1 MANKDGIVS
10 IGFDYKKELDEVCA
24 TIEKE
29 LNNLGGD
36 INLSDGIKKQMAE
49 IKKMITDMKKDIGS
63 SFDKI
68 TETKLDT
75 KTFES
80 FKKDVNKRIREVN
93 KEVTILKEQFSAL
106 DGSANVNG
114 IVQQFAN
121 LKKHVEDSNASIS
134 EFISNSEK
142 LGKSV
147 VISSNLNTDGLK
159 NDVVEIK
166 KLLTDLNKED
176 LDFGYTN
183 KSAKEL
189 SSDLEGLVDK
199 YYKIT
204 DLIDEM
210 KSSMSDLDSTT
221 QEYKNQEVQLSKLSL
236 ELLKCSA
243 QMDDLFGAKNAE
255 KINVDQIISV
265 DELDDIFAH
274 IQNIS
279 SKIKLEA
286 KNIVESIELSNV
298 AVKNVNNNIT
308 SDLSNKSNIEL
319 HISTKQSTIN
329 KQLDEMIDNLQERA
343 ANKPIIAPVKL
354 RVDSEYE
361 KTTKD
366 ASASALTENQI
377 NEARKDVESVVPG
390 LEKAF
395 NNSMRIATNKAVET
409 AKESI
414 KAVREFFE
422 TNPIT
427 VHLTVPDEE
436 KAKIGKAIL
445 SEDGKTTVN
454 ISGEVDKARK
464 SVKGLSEDLEKSQL
478 LIKENAQNA
487 KNLSLEKLV
496 NSLSETMSQFSEL
509 KGIISSIQN
518 MENTIARVSG
528 ISSTNELVEQWNIVE
543 KTIINATKL
552 DGDFRKNAN
561 IGKIVSEYQ
570 KYIDMGGTNSLSG
583 IDKIKDNETTINSI
597 LSKMKELKIQDVE
610 NDSIQK
616 LSVDLDGV
624 IAKFDE
630 LISTVKTATNAL
642 YKIIKQGN
650 VSDLDKQW
658 SSISD
663 KFKSIADES
672 GKINLSKQKT
682 DIKEL
687 MDMYQKYT
695 NAGGTNS
702 LMSLTDNV
710 ETLRKLDKEYQKLN
724 QTQTVDNS
732 STIEKESESFK
743 NVEKS
748 VDSLTTAIGDT
759 KVQAINIEATAMEDA
774 AEREIM
780 AITSIL
786 DNLDLIVSRL
796 KDIKGIK
803 LPKIEVKNV
812 DVVEKAVESL
822 ANAGNKSN
830 ISSENSIVEGQNKIQ
845 EELKETQEN
854 STITNNSLQNDAK
867 ETAKNIHYV
876 TNALGEVT
884 VAYRGLRDTM
894 AAGLSSDRYHG
905 GTFWT
910 DNLELAKEY
919 SQWTKVESANLEML
933 NPLEIEGNGSNWN
946 NIEWLGHNSDEAS
959 RKIIKARK
967 DIDSLRES
975 IKYLGYDVSKINLTD
990 NDKSGFASYETVIDA
1005 LSNRM
1010 SDVAEAAENTREY
1023 IASIKGEEF
1032 AKNYE
1037 DPILKVA
1044 IEELNL
1050 FTDAVKRYREVAL
1063 DDSNTYGLF
1072 DTNKFVELAKKSGYD
1087 GVIFKNIIDSYSGDV
1102 RDISNVMVTF
1112 EQNQT
1117 HFLET
1122 ISVDPV
1128 ERIRANFKSVYG
1140 DISEL
1145 AEKSKEEYS
1154 EIFRQMDS
1162 IETNFKN
1169 GNIDKKE
1176 RANSLKKIYQE
1187 NPEIPSFFN
1196 YLNQNAFATSFNEA
1210 LDNSNFDEQAN
1221 LILDFIR
1228 TAKNDWEA
1236 LENSV
1241 SNGKLDFE
1249 KVNSLVTE
1257 FGFNDIVNDYISK
1270 IQSLPEIEKQARRGL
1285 IDFSNVDDMEKNISE
1300 IEAVYPILSKFKEQL
1315 VKISS
1320 AEEDVGE
1327 KAKLISDIYKEYLGD
1342 FNNKWNSFDTETP
1355 IKDVFQGDEASKIN
1369 EVAEATNNL
1378 ADAENRLNI
1387 IEDKKSAEKY
1397 WQGRFKDSV
1406 ADITKTNDELLAMRQ
1421 YYSELEKLNDKI
1433 TSAQNKVDNANIDIG
1448 KLSKRDV
1455 QSDDYVKAVENYRIA
1470 IDELQNHITYLNNN
1484 GIQSQDDINEL
1495 NRLQSVVDEISKSI
1509 KNMSASEK
1517 GTNLAK
1523 SSTVFLKIEELRD
1536 KYKGMSKDMQRELDR
1551 LERKFAGLGASI
1563 DTGRAIGELKQF
1575 ETQLIKTGTAT
1586 NSLWSAMKD
1595 KAFYNFANQLGTM
1608 VSFYDVISGI
1618 RQCVTTVRELDTA
1631 LTEMRKVSDEGL
1643 SSLKKYQDL
1652 SFDVADEIGST
1663 ALALQDA
1670 TATWMR
1676 LGESLSEAS
1685 ESAKDATI
1693 LMNVS
1698 EFESIDEAT
1707 DSLISMSQAF
1717 KELDKMEIIDV
1728 LDKIGNEYSISTDN
1742 LSRALQDSAAVLKTQ
1757 GNDLYESVALIT
1769 AGNAINQDYSK
1780 TAGGVRTISLRLAG
1794 TEEAKEELFSLG
1806 EDVDDFI
1813 VQTNS
1818 KTQELIKDYTAV
1830 ASNAYKGVDVLD
1842 ANGNLRNTYNIL
1854 LDISKIYKEIQE
1866 EDKKAGTNR
1875 AQALVEYIAG
1885 KNRSNIAS
1893 SILLNPELLESVYE
1907 SAKNADGAAM
1917 KELDAYMESL
1927 DAKVAQFQNRLQE
1940 LESDLVNSD
1949 FLKGAIDFGTE
1960 FIHILDEIINKF
1972 GVLPTIMTGVG
1983 AGLGIKNLG
1992 KVYERTFSNCF
2003 ECALYA

>member
-75 KTFES
+75 KTFET

-93 KEVTILKEQFSAL
+93 KEVSILKEQFSAL

-114 IVQQFAN
+114 IIQQFAN
-121 LKKHVEDSNASIS
+121 LKKYVEDSNASIS

-147 VISSNLNTDGLK
+147 VISSNLNTGGLQ
-159 NDVVEIK
+159 NDVLEIK

-199 YYKIT
+199 YYRIT

-210 KSSMSDLDSTT
+210 KSSMSSLDSTT

-255 KINVDQIISV
+255 KINVDKIISI

-274 IQNIS
+274 IQDIS

-298 AVKNVNNNIT
+298 AVKNVKNNTT

-329 KQLDEMIDNLQERA
+329 EQLDEMIDKLQLRA

-366 ASASALTENQI
+366 ASAPALTENQI

-464 SVKGLSEDLEKSQL
+464 SIKGLSEDLEKSQL

-509 KGIISSIQN
+509 KGIISSVQN
-518 MENTIARVSG
+518 MENTIARASG
-528 ISSTNELVEQWNIVE
+528 ISSTNELIEQWSIVE

-583 IDKIKDNETTINSI
+583 IDKIKDNESTINSI
-597 LSKMKELKIQDVE
+597 LSKMKELKSQDVE

-642 YKIIKQGN
+642 YKIIKQGS

-658 SSISD
+658 SSISN

-695 NAGGTNS
+695 NAGGTNT

-724 QTQTVDNS
+724 QTQSVDNS

-748 VDSLTTAIGDT
+748 VNSLTTAIGDT

-780 AITSIL
+780 AIRSIL
-786 DNLDLIVSRL
+786 DNLDLIVSKL

-812 DVVEKAVESL
+812 DVVEKAAESL

-830 ISSENSIVEGQNKIQ
+830 ISSENLSG
-845 EELKETQEN
+845 
-854 STITNNSLQNDAK
+854 STIDKTTNSLIEEQKAVGELEMVFRGLEGSLNGFMTTSERMATFFTTSPYLARQYADSLGGVYQAM
-867 ETAKNIHYV
+867 V
-876 TNALGEVT
+876 ALGKSLDINAQGRDWNEV
-884 VAYRGLRDTM
+884 
-894 AAGLSSDRYHG
+894 
-905 GTFWT
+905 
-910 DNLELAKEY
+910 EY
-919 SQWTKVESANLEML
+919 
-933 NPLEIEGNGSNWN
+933 
-946 NIEWLGHNSDEAS
+946 LGDGSDEAS
-959 RKIIKARK
+959 KKIIELRNQIDALYDKLNSTNAEGTGLDGHVELVRGDFEHMFQMFGDAGVSYNSYIEAVEKGNIIEKQQNETVKQLMIQLYELEKAYKAISDAK
-967 DIDSLRES
+967 DNVYGTHTTDEFTELAKINGYDSVMFRNIKDSLDQTTRLADVGVIFDESQVDSVKNVSDNIDNLIQKIDGIKTQHGLNLPINIELPKEISRLDDGNFVNNLTGEIYNDVQKAIDSLKELDAQIES
-975 IKYLGYDVSKINLTD
+975 
-990 NDKSGFASYETVIDA
+990 
-1005 LSNRM
+1005 
-1010 SDVAEAAENTREY
+1010 
-1023 IASIKGEEF
+1023 
-1032 AKNYE
+1032 
-1037 DPILKVA
+1037 
-1044 IEELNL
+1044 
-1050 FTDAVKRYREVAL
+1050 
-1063 DDSNTYGLF
+1063 
-1072 DTNKFVELAKKSGYD
+1072 
-1087 GVIFKNIIDSYSGDV
+1087 
-1102 RDISNVMVTF
+1102 
-1112 EQNQT
+1112 
-1117 HFLET
+1117 
-1122 ISVDPV
+1122 
-1128 ERIRANFKSVYG
+1128 
-1140 DISEL
+1140 
-1145 AEKSKEEYS
+1145 
-1154 EIFRQMDS
+1154 
-1162 IETNFKN
+1162 
-1169 GNIDKKE
+1169 
-1176 RANSLKKIYQE
+1176 
-1187 NPEIPSFFN
+1187 
-1196 YLNQNAFATSFNEA
+1196 TS
-1210 LDNSNFDEQAN
+1210 
-1221 LILDFIR
+1221 
-1228 TAKNDWEA
+1228 
-1236 LENSV
+1236 
-1241 SNGKLDFE
+1241 
-1249 KVNSLVTE
+1249 
-1257 FGFNDIVNDYISK
+1257 
-1270 IQSLPEIEKQARRGL
+1270 
-1285 IDFSNVDDMEKNISE
+1285 
-1300 IEAVYPILSKFKEQL
+1300 
-1315 VKISS
+1315 
-1320 AEEDVGE
+1320 
-1327 KAKLISDIYKEYLGD
+1327 
-1342 FNNKWNSFDTETP
+1342 P

-1369 EVAEATNNL
+1369 EIADATNNL

-1387 IEDKKSAEKY
+1387 VEDKKTAQKY

-1433 TSAQNKVDNANIDIG
+1433 TSAQNKVDNANIDIE

-1495 NRLQSVVDEISKSI
+1495 NRLQSAVDEISKSI
-1509 KNMSASEK
+1509 KNMSAPEK
-1517 GTNLAK
+1517 GTSLAK

-1536 KYKGMSKDMQRELDR
+1536 KYKGMSKDMQNELDK
-1551 LERKFAGLGASI
+1551 LERKFRETGNSL
-1563 DTGRAIGELKQF
+1563 DTSKAIGELKQF

-1586 NSLWSAMKD
+1586 NSLWSAMKN

-1608 VSFYDVISGI
+1608 FSFYDLINLG
-1618 RQCVTTVRELDTA
+1618 RQGFQTIRELDTA
-1631 LTEMRKVSDEGL
+1631 LTEMRKVSDE
-1643 SSLKKYQDL
+1643 SVESLKRYQAVT
-1652 SFDVADEIGST
+1652 FDVGDAVGATAKTIQNST
-1663 ALALQDA
+1663 AD
-1670 TATWMR
+1670 WMR
-1676 LGESLSEAS
+1676 LGESIDEAA
-1685 ESAKDATI
+1685 ESAKTANI
-1693 LMNVS
+1693 LLNVS
-1698 EFESIDEAT
+1698 EFDSIDEAT
-1707 DSLISMSQAF
+1707 KSLVSMSQA
-1717 KELDKMEIIDV
+1717 
-1728 LDKIGNEYSISTDN
+1728 Y
-1742 LSRALQDSAAVLKTQ
+1742 
-1757 GNDLYESVALIT
+1757 
-1769 AGNAINQDYSK
+1769 
-1780 TAGGVRTISLRLAG
+1780 
-1794 TEEAKEELFSLG
+1794 
-1806 EDVDDFI
+1806 
-1813 VQTNS
+1813 
-1818 KTQELIKDYTAV
+1818 
-1830 ASNAYKGVDVLD
+1830 
-1842 ANGNLRNTYNIL
+1842 
-1854 LDISKIYKEIQE
+1854 
-1866 EDKKAGTNR
+1866 
-1875 AQALVEYIAG
+1875 
-1885 KNRSNIAS
+1885 
-1893 SILLNPELLESVYE
+1893 
-1907 SAKNADGAAM
+1907 
-1917 KELDAYMESL
+1917 
-1927 DAKVAQFQNRLQE
+1927 QE
-1940 LESDLVNSD
+1940 LE
-1949 FLKGAIDFGTE
+1949 KIDIVDKLNNIGK
-1960 FIHILDEIINKF
+1960 FI
-1972 GVLPTIMTGVG
+1972 
-1983 AGLGIKNLG
+1983 A
-1992 KVYERTFSNCF
+1992 
-2003 ECALYA
+2003 

>member
-75 KTFES
+75 KTFET

-93 KEVTILKEQFSAL
+93 KEVSILKEQFSAL

-147 VISSNLNTDGLK
+147 VISSTLNTDGLQ
-159 NDVVEIK
+159 NDIFEIK

-183 KSAKEL
+183 KSTKEL
-189 SSDLEGLVDK
+189 TNDLEGLVDK
-199 YYKIT
+199 YYQIT

-210 KSSMSDLDSTT
+210 KLSMSGLDSTT

-255 KINVDQIISV
+255 KINVDKIISV

-274 IQNIS
+274 IQDIS
-279 SKIKLEA
+279 TKIKLEA

-298 AVKNVNNNIT
+298 AVKNVNNNTT

-329 KQLDEMIDNLQERA
+329 KQLDEMIDTLQQRA

-366 ASASALTENQI
+366 TSTSALTENQI

-422 TNPIT
+422 SNPIT
-427 VHLTVPDEE
+427 VHLTVPDDE

-478 LIKENAQNA
+478 LIKENAQSA

-496 NSLSETMSQFSEL
+496 NSLSETMTQFSEL
-509 KGIISSIQN
+509 KGIITSIQN
-518 MENTIARVSG
+518 MENTISRASG
-528 ISSTNELVEQWNIVE
+528 ISSTNELVEQWSIVE

-583 IDKIKDNETTINSI
+583 IDKIKDNEATINSI
-597 LSKMKELKIQDVE
+597 LSKMKELKSQDVE
-610 NDSIQK
+610 NNSIQK

-658 SSISD
+658 SSISN
-663 KFKSIADES
+663 KLKSIADES

-687 MDMYQKYT
+687 MDMYQKYE
-695 NAGGTNS
+695 NAGGANS

-724 QTQTVDNS
+724 QTQSVDNS
-732 STIEKESESFK
+732 STITKESESFK

-780 AITSIL
+780 AIRSIL
-786 DNLDLIVSRL
+786 DNLDLVVSRL
-796 KDIKGIK
+796 KDIKDIK

-822 ANAGNKSN
+822 ANDGNKSN
-830 ISSENSIVEGQNKIQ
+830 ISSG
-845 EELKETQEN
+845 TQ
-854 STITNNSLQNDAK
+854 I
-867 ETAKNIHYV
+867 
-876 TNALGEVT
+876 
-884 VAYRGLRDTM
+884 
-894 AAGLSSDRYHG
+894 
-905 GTFWT
+905 
-910 DNLELAKEY
+910 
-919 SQWTKVESANLEML
+919 
-933 NPLEIEGNGSNWN
+933 
-946 NIEWLGHNSDEAS
+946 
-959 RKIIKARK
+959 
-967 DIDSLRES
+967 
-975 IKYLGYDVSKINLTD
+975 
-990 NDKSGFASYETVIDA
+990 
-1005 LSNRM
+1005 
-1010 SDVAEAAENTREY
+1010 
-1023 IASIKGEEF
+1023 
-1032 AKNYE
+1032 
-1037 DPILKVA
+1037 
-1044 IEELNL
+1044 
-1050 FTDAVKRYREVAL
+1050 
-1063 DDSNTYGLF
+1063 
-1072 DTNKFVELAKKSGYD
+1072 
-1087 GVIFKNIIDSYSGDV
+1087 
-1102 RDISNVMVTF
+1102 
-1112 EQNQT
+1112 
-1117 HFLET
+1117 
-1122 ISVDPV
+1122 
-1128 ERIRANFKSVYG
+1128 
-1140 DISEL
+1140 
-1145 AEKSKEEYS
+1145 
-1154 EIFRQMDS
+1154 
-1162 IETNFKN
+1162 
-1169 GNIDKKE
+1169 
-1176 RANSLKKIYQE
+1176 
-1187 NPEIPSFFN
+1187 
-1196 YLNQNAFATSFNEA
+1196 
-1210 LDNSNFDEQAN
+1210 
-1221 LILDFIR
+1221 
-1228 TAKNDWEA
+1228 
-1236 LENSV
+1236 
-1241 SNGKLDFE
+1241 
-1249 KVNSLVTE
+1249 
-1257 FGFNDIVNDYISK
+1257 
-1270 IQSLPEIEKQARRGL
+1270 
-1285 IDFSNVDDMEKNISE
+1285 
-1300 IEAVYPILSKFKEQL
+1300 
-1315 VKISS
+1315 
-1320 AEEDVGE
+1320 EDVIHG
-1327 KAKLISDIYKEYLGD
+1327 
-1342 FNNKWNSFDTETP
+1342 N
-1355 IKDVFQGDEASKIN
+1355 EASKIN
-1369 EVAEATNNL
+1369 EIAEATNNL
-1378 ADAENRLNI
+1378 AQAEEKLNFV
-1387 IEDKKSAEKY
+1387 EDKKSAQKY
-1397 WQGRFKDSV
+1397 WQGRFKDSI
-1406 ADITKTNDELLAMRQ
+1406 ADTTKTNDELLAMRQ

-1433 TSAQNKVDNANIDIG
+1433 TSAQNKADNANIDIG

-1455 QSDDYVKAVENYRIA
+1455 QSDDYVKAVKNYRIA

-1484 GIQSQDDINEL
+1484 GIQSQNDINEL
-1495 NRLQSVVDEISKSI
+1495 NRLQSAVDEISKSI
-1509 KNMSASEK
+1509 KNMSATEK
-1517 GTNLAK
+1517 GTSLAK

-1551 LERKFAGLGASI
+1551 LERKFAGLGDRI

-1608 VSFYDVISGI
+1608 ISFYDVISGI

-1707 DSLISMSQAF
+1707 DSLVSMSQAF

-1794 TEEAKEELFSLG
+1794 ELMMP
-1806 EDVDDFI
+1806 E
-1813 VQTNS
+1813 
-1818 KTQELIKDYTAV
+1818 YTV
-1830 ASNAYKGVDVLD
+1830 MY
-1842 ANGNLRNTYNIL
+1842 RNFL
-1854 LDISKIYKEIQE
+1854 
-1866 EDKKAGTNR
+1866 
-1875 AQALVEYIAG
+1875 
-1885 KNRSNIAS
+1885 
-1893 SILLNPELLESVYE
+1893 
-1907 SAKNADGAAM
+1907 
-1917 KELDAYMESL
+1917 
-1927 DAKVAQFQNRLQE
+1927 FQ
-1940 LESDLVNSD
+1940 
-1949 FLKGAIDFGTE
+1949 
-1960 FIHILDEIINKF
+1960 
-1972 GVLPTIMTGVG
+1972 
-1983 AGLGIKNLG
+1983 
-1992 KVYERTFSNCF
+1992 
-2003 ECALYA
+2003 